1 MKVRPPGFVMAR
13 TEFLR
18 PQRRVVA
25 QRVGMDDQGEVAERK
40 SLAVA
45 VLRDRSSECRGE
57 RSGVARAPCLVDVDV
72 VRSHPVEHLAALAS
86 RLLTTRLQGGE
97 SGAQQMARVAGGQ
110 PWQVDQHRVALAQ
123 FA

>member
-1 MKVRPPGFVMAR
+1 MMSSDCRPIRLAVLMSGSARRTHSSGHPALSVSGWGVDHAVMEVRPARFVMAR

-25 QRVGMDDQGEVAERK
+25 QRVGMDDQGEVTERK

-57 RSGVARAPCLVDVDV
+57 RSGVARAP
-72 VRSHPVEHLAALAS
+72 
-86 RLLTTRLQGGE
+86 
-97 SGAQQMARVAGGQ
+97 
-110 PWQVDQHRVALAQ
+110 
-123 FA
+123 